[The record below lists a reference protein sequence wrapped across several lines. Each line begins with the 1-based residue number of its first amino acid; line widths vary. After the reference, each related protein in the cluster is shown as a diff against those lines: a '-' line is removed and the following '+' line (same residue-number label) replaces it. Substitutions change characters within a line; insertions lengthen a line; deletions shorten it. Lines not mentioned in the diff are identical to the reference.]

1 MAFIDAHRR
10 RFGVEPICAVLTE
23 HGVGIAPSTY
33 YAARSRPP
41 SARAVRDAQLRPMI
55 ARAHRANYDA
65 YGAAKVWDHLNRVE
79 GVRVARC
86 TVERLMAQMGL
97 AGARRGRKPRTTTPG
112 SGEETPEDLVNRDFA
127 APAPNRLWLADL
139 TWVPTRSGWVYMAFV
154 IDAYSRRVLGW
165 QASRSL
171 RTDLALDALD
181 MAISARRRRGHDIST
196 VTHHS
201 DRGSQYLSIRYS
213 QRLDDND
220 IVASVGSKGDSYD
233 NAMIESFNGLFK
245 WELIYPRGPWQGQ
258 SDVEFATLEYI
269 DWYNHRRSHS
279 QLLPGRYTYMNRS
292 GFGGGSVP

>member
-33 YAARSRPP
+33 YAARNRSP
-41 SARAVRDAQLRPMI
+41 SQRAVRDAQLRPMI
-55 ARAHRANYDA
+55 AEAHKANYDA
-65 YGAAKVWDHLNRVE
+65 YGAAKVWDHLNRVEGVQVWKPSARCAWTWEWDHLNRVE

-97 AGARRGRKPRTTTPG
+97 AGRRPRTTTPADG
-112 SGEETPEDLVNRDFA
+112 NLPEDLVNRDFGA
-127 APAPNRLWLADL
+127 DAPDRLWLADL
-139 TWVPTRSGWVYMAFV
+139 AWVRTRSGWVYMAFV
-154 IDAYSRRVLGW
+154 IDACSRRVLGW

-181 MAISARRRRGHDIST
+181 MAIAARRRAGGGLDEL
-196 VTHHS
+196 THHS
-201 DRGSQYLSIRYS
+201 DRGSQYVSIRYS

-233 NAMIESFNGLFK
+233 CDCDEDGWVIGLGLTLAM
-245 WELIYPRGPWQGQ
+245 
-258 SDVEFATLEYI
+258 T
-269 DWYNHRRSHS
+269 
-279 QLLPGRYTYMNRS
+279 GR
-292 GFGGGSVP
+292 